1 MYVKGIKEKFA
12 RLFDDPNRQTF
23 KIALDNLTGE
33 YDDLEF
39 KEQEIDV
46 HILAKHILGI
56 ANTSG
61 GIICL
66 GVKESEDG
74 LIPIGLDNSSDS
86 TDLKKKLSKY
96 LPYNLDYEVHPI
108 DYDDNGLWSDI
119 RNKSFK
125 IITVEYTPEN
135 IPFMPMKGS
144 DDYEKTDIFCR
155 KNSSTN
161 RCEYDDLQDILNK
174 RITAS
179 QNFLN
184 LNQELKELEILMER
198 TSLHYKL
205 FYSINNPDFLKILS
219 EFKEKKIK
227 RIEKWLRIDGYD
239 ET

>member
-1 MYVKGIKEKFA
+1 MYDKGIKEKFA

-23 KIALDNLTGE
+23 KMALDNLTGE

-108 DYDDNGLWSDI
+108 DHDDNGLWSDI
-119 RNKSFK
+119 RNKSL
-125 IITVEYTPEN
+125 YCN
-135 IPFMPMKGS
+135 
-144 DDYEKTDIFCR
+144 
-155 KNSSTN
+155 
-161 RCEYDDLQDILNK
+161 
-174 RITAS
+174 
-179 QNFLN
+179 
-184 LNQELKELEILMER
+184 
-198 TSLHYKL
+198 LHYGW
-205 FYSINNPDFLKILS
+205 
-219 EFKEKKIK
+219 
-227 RIEKWLRIDGYD
+227 R
-239 ET
+239 